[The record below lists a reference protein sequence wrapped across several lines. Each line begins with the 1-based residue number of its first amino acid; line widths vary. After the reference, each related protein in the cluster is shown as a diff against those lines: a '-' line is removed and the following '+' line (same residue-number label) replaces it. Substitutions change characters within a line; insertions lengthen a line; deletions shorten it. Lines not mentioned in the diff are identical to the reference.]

1 MKKVLLTNHYSGLPL
16 EIVQESLEGKFELI
30 SLNELTKEE
39 LISKIPEADY
49 LLVSGRMTISEEIL
63 KYAKKLKMV
72 QRTGVGLDNID
83 LPFLKE
89 IGLPLYVNQGVNSQS
104 VAEHA
109 LLLMLASLRKLTIA
123 NEKMKCGVWEKHS
136 FGVTTHEL
144 SGKEIGLIGFG
155 NIAKKLS
162 LLLQPFN
169 VKIRY
174 YDAKRLSSSD
184 EKRYNVAFSGL
195 DDLLSCS
202 DIISLHC
209 PLTDNTHHIINNE
222 SIKLIKKGA
231 ILINTARGGLIDSN
245 DLADALICG
254 KLSFAALDVHE
265 EEPIS
270 NDYILGKIDNVILTP
285 HIAGVTYDSFR
296 KMIYEAVSNIEE
308 FDKGNFDKIKNN
320 LYAY

>member
-16 EIVQESLEGKFELI
+16 EIVQESLRGKFELI
-30 SLNELTKEE
+30 SLNELTREE

-49 LLVSGRMTISEEIL
+49 LLVSGRMIISEEIL

-109 LLLMLASLRKLTIA
+109 LLLILASLRKLTIA
-123 NEKMKCGVWEKHS
+123 NEKTKCGIWEKHS

-162 LLLQPFN
+162 LLLQPFD

-174 YDAKRLSSSD
+174 YDAKRLSNSE
-184 EKRYNVAFSGL
+184 EKRYNVTFSEL

-209 PLTDNTHHIINNE
+209 PLTDNTRHIINNE

-270 NDYILGKIDNVILTP
+270 NDYILCKNDNVILTP

-296 KMIYEAVSNIEE
+296 KMINEAVSNIEE
-308 FDKGNFDKIKNN
+308 FDKGNFEKIKNN
-320 LYAY
+320 LYVY

>member
-16 EIVQESLEGKFELI
+16 EIVQESLRGKFELI
-30 SLNELTKEE
+30 SLNELTREE

-49 LLVSGRMTISEEIL
+49 LLVSGRMIISEEIL

-109 LLLMLASLRKLTIA
+109 LLLILASLRKLTIA
-123 NEKMKCGVWEKHS
+123 NEKTKCGIWEKHS

-162 LLLQPFN
+162 LLLQPFD

-174 YDAKRLSSSD
+174 YDAKRLSNSE
-184 EKRYNVAFSGL
+184 EKRYNVTFSEL

-209 PLTDNTHHIINNE
+209 PLTDNTRHIINNE

-245 DLADALICG
+245 DLADALISG

-270 NDYILGKIDNVILTP
+270 NDYILCKIDNVILTP

-308 FDKGNFDKIKNN
+308 FDKGNFEKIKNN
-320 LYAY
+320 LYVY